1 MTHEITT
8 QWLETIVNR
17 YLALDPEGVNNLA
30 ALKGKVICV
39 DVLGL
44 NKQYYIFPED
54 ERVVIQPSC
63 DTELDTTIRGLPSA
77 LLKLSMLADSAPL
90 MLSGEIEITGDVR
103 TGRAFKKCLSNLDI
117 DWEEQLSKVVGDIPA
132 NLAFNAINK
141 ISSWTKRAA
150 SSLKEDVSEYI
161 QEESRDVVT
170 GAELDSFNAKVDK
183 LRDDVE
189 RLAAVIKKR
198 NANKDN

>member
-17 YLALDPEGVNNLA
+17 YLALDPEGMNNLA
-30 ALKGKVICV
+30 ALKGKVICI

-44 NKQYYIFPED
+44 NKQYYVFPED

-63 DTELDTTIRGLPSA
+63 DVELDTTIRGLPSA

-117 DWEEQLSKVVGDIPA
+117 DWEEHLSKVVGDVPA

-150 SSLKEDVSEYI
+150 SSLKGDVSEYL

-183 LRDDVE
+183 LRDDVD